1 MNEGS
6 WMLYAMI
13 SSPIMALKQTLFYL
27 ISSLES
33 STQAWDTTTMV
44 HGTFFQHVQALFSQD
59 LTLWRGM
66 NRQEGSEIKGFVQ
79 LSRFVPF
86 TNWQPGT
93 NGNRGSYGLCVH
105 LASFRVVSFGLFET
119 RGAVRL
125 RRKEGCRRGEW
136 RGGEWRGGEWRGG
149 EWRGGEYRGRSG
161 VEWSGKKMDEGLHG
175 PISWQAGI
183 MHHCQSLFT

>member
-1 MNEGS
+1 
-6 WMLYAMI
+6 
-13 SSPIMALKQTLFYL
+13 
-27 ISSLES
+27 
-33 STQAWDTTTMV
+33 
-44 HGTFFQHVQALFSQD
+44 
-59 LTLWRGM
+59 M

-125 RRKEGCRRGEW
+125 RRKEGCRRGEC
-136 RGGEWRGGEWRGG
+136 RGESEEGESEEEESEEGESIEG
-149 EWRGGEYRGRSG
+149 E
-161 VEWSGKKMDEGLHG
+161 VEWSGVERRWMRVCMAQYHG
-175 PISWQAGI
+175 RQG
-183 MHHCQSLFT
+183 